1 MEFFESD
8 LYSYFILPLLIFFA
22 RICDVTLGTLRIIL
36 TSKGQKYIAPV
47 LGFIEMIIW
56 ILAITHIFENL
67 NNWACYIGFAAGFAM
82 GNFVGITVEERLA
95 LGYELIRIIT
105 HKEADRLIT
114 ALREKGYGITSIQA
128 QGSTGNVGVIY
139 SVIKRSD
146 LKNFVSFMK
155 KFNPNAFYTIE
166 DIRFVNKNIFSPVS
180 KSVLRKKIFGKKK

>member
-1 MEFFESD
+1 MELIDSN
-8 LYSYFILPLLIFFA
+8 LYSYLILPLLIFFA

-36 TSKGQKYIAPV
+36 TSKGQKYIAPF

-56 ILAITHIFENL
+56 ILAITHIFQNL

-82 GNFVGITVEERLA
+82 GNFVGITLEERLA

-105 HKEADRLIT
+105 NKEAEELIS
-114 ALREKGYGITSIQA
+114 ALREEGYVITSIQA
-128 QGSTGNVGVIY
+128 RGSTGEVGIIY
-139 SVIKRSD
+139 SIIKRSD

-166 DIRFVNKNIFSPVS
+166 DIRFVNRNILRPVN
-180 KSVLRKKIFGKKK
+180 KSIVRKKIFRKKK